1 MGRPQRRANARV
13 PTSFID
19 WSAVRAAAAFR
30 LAMPR
35 TPVGGRI
42 GERLGS
48 GTGSSLEFQDYRPY
62 APGDDLRHVDWAAF
76 ARSEM
81 LAVRLYR
88 EEVAPR
94 IDLVLDVSRSMAVT
108 PEKLRAYGELC
119 GLLFFTCASTVADT
133 RVLTASGVEP
143 HRWQVP
149 DDVERA
155 LVCEAAASALEAPH
169 LPFRRRSLRIVLSD
183 FLFPHDAEALVAR
196 VARDAASLSI
206 IQLTL
211 RDESDPAVEGGRRL
225 VDVEGHGE
233 LDLVID
239 GAVVADYRA
248 RFNRLRLALA
258 RAARRA
264 GAHFAHVHA
273 GTPIRDVA
281 RQLAAA
287 GVLEAA

>member
-1 MGRPQRRANARV
+1 MGRPRKRANAPV

-81 LAVRLYR
+81 LTVRLYR

-108 PEKLRAYGELC
+108 PEKMRAYGELC
-119 GLLFFTCASTVADT
+119 GLLFIACASTVGDT
-133 RVLTASGVEP
+133 RVVTASAAEP
-143 HRWQVP
+143 HRWHVQE
-149 DDVERA
+149 DVERV
-155 LVCEAAASALEAPH
+155 LVCDAAASALEHPH
-169 LPFRRRSLRIVLSD
+169 LPLRRRSLRIIVSD
-183 FLFPHDAEALVAR
+183 FLFPHDADALVAR
-196 VARDAASLSI
+196 LARDAASLSI
-206 IQLTL
+206 LQLTL
-211 RDESDPAVEGGRRL
+211 RDESDPSVEGGRRL
-225 VDVEGHGE
+225 VDVEGGGE

-239 GAVVADYRA
+239 AQVISDYCA

-264 GAHFAHVHA
+264 GARFAHVHA
-273 GTPIRDVA
+273 GTPVRDVA